1 MQQLGVL
8 KSHLLLRA
16 LEDVVVHLLDAIL
29 LLMPRLVPACL
40 VGVPILLER
49 EEAED
54 VDVLTRQVPI
64 PRPGTAA
71 GDDDDPAS
79 FQLES
84 AERPVQERD
93 PVEQLETDLTDPWPD
108 DQWACRRLQ
117 SLELASDGRDSLR
130 GGDSGEFR
138 L

>member
-8 KSHLLLRA
+8 QSHLLLRA

-40 VGVPILLER
+40 VGVTILFER
-49 EEAED
+49 KKAED
-54 VDVLTRQVPI
+54 VDVLIRQVPI

-79 FQLES
+79 LQFES
-84 AERPVQERD
+84 AERPVQE
-93 PVEQLETDLTDPWPD
+93 PHTVEELET
-108 DQWACRRLQ
+108 A
-117 SLELASDGRDSLR
+117 
-130 GGDSGEFR
+130 
-138 L
+138 